1 MHCDHKLGLSLGV
14 LIVGFAAAL
23 CFPRQRDRE
32 VVSLEL
38 DGAADLDHEIA
49 LLPVRAY
56 TEEEA
61 KPEPSAEPVVPEP
74 AAMAFEQVVPGG
86 DAEQL
91 ELFAGPPEP
100 IRGVDGGSAP
110 NAALAA
116 AISPDAVAAP
126 ASLDEYTVQA
136 GDTLSGLAARFL
148 GSHSRYLEL
157 YEANRDVLSSPDDLQ
172 PQMKLRIPVAP
183 ASVADVSGVAEP
195 SESARREATG
205 AAAAASSAATIVEA
219 DGIDSPQQNRFKPA
233 GRRPFIPAASIP
245 ASPEAGD
252 SAGG

>member
-32 VVSLEL
+32 AVSLEL
-38 DGAADLDHEIA
+38 EGAADLDHEIA

-56 TEEEA
+56 TDEEGMRESST
-61 KPEPSAEPVVPEP
+61 EPFVPEP
-74 AAMAFEQVVPGG
+74 ETLAFEQQPPGADG
-86 DAEQL
+86 ARR

-100 IRGVDGGSAP
+100 IQSVERESDAP
-110 NAALAA
+110 NADLAA
-116 AISPDAVAAP
+116 AVSPDAVPAP
-126 ASLDEYTVQA
+126 ELLEEYTVRA

-172 PQMKLRIPVAP
+172 PRMRLRIPAAVPETSPLAP
-183 ASVADVSGVAEP
+183 HELSATMASNGE
-195 SESARREATG
+195 
-205 AAAAASSAATIVEA
+205 AAAGDAAPGVEA
-219 DGIDSPQQNRFKPA
+219 DGVARRQENRFRPA

-245 ASPEAGD
+245 AATETDEP
-252 SAGG
+252 AGG